1 MSPTELYLQNQKTIK
16 GKIREYHR
24 RAPHVPVEDFES
36 EANETFVRCLN
47 EYDSSRG
54 ASFTTYLNTCL
65 KNNFENFL
73 IYFIMDWEEI
83 QEYIF
88 TENAR
93 IDMMVNYPDWLKSL
107 SQKSQKIISIIFN
120 TGLEKISNTSG
131 NKITK
136 KSLTAYLRN
145 MNWKYADIFNC
156 FNEIQIALQNI

>member
-1 MSPTELYLQNQKTIK
+1 MSPTELYLVNQKTIK

-47 EYDSSRG
+47 EYNSDRG

-73 IYFIMDWEEI
+73 VYFVMDWEEI

-93 IDMMVNYPDWLKSL
+93 IELMINYPDWLKTL

-120 TGLEKISNTSG
+120 TDTESISSDK

-136 KSLTAYLRN
+136 KSLTAYLRGLD
-145 MNWKYADIFNC
+145 WKFTDILNC
-156 FNEIQIALQNI
+156 FNEISVALEKI